1 MSPTPSGSLALQCV
15 ELSHVLEIH
24 NGIIFGFYLGLPHII
39 LSWCI
44 KCLWHWVLL
53 SDVSQVVK
61 FRILIYSLFL
71 LWVRFWDCLPPLL
84 PGESVSL
91 ETQNGLLALLAYYGV
106 GNRWKGDSTVQQRQ
120 HARSNE
126 TTELEAHDGGEEG
139 VEEVD
144 LLELK
149 EMEEERMSSSDSSTD
164 GMCYVA
170 LCQDLL
176 TAAFVCLQYYQH
188 VLACSTSAA
197 RISCSMGWLLCYL
210 VSQCDSEFIIGW
222 EMAWPFWI
230 VCTVPILTSILT
242 LSSSWV

>member
-1 MSPTPSGSLALQCV
+1 M
-15 ELSHVLEIH
+15 
-24 NGIIFGFYLGLPHII
+24 
-39 LSWCI
+39 
-44 KCLWHWVLL
+44 
-53 SDVSQVVK
+53 
-61 FRILIYSLFL
+61 
-71 LWVRFWDCLPPLL
+71 
-84 PGESVSL
+84 
-91 ETQNGLLALLAYYGV
+91 
-106 GNRWKGDSTVQQRQ
+106 QQRQ

-210 VSQCDSEFIIGW
+210 VSQCDSEFIIG
-222 EMAWPFWI
+222 
-230 VCTVPILTSILT
+230 
-242 LSSSWV
+242 